1 MGWSVV
7 VPQPL
12 PLLPGPQSLVLH
24 NVMPIF
30 TFMGD
35 RMLCRDDSYSLHV
48 IQQTVDSIVPVIVQ
62 VCLLHLSLL
71 KHHALTLSPHTLT
84 LSLHTLTQP
93 SHTQSALTP

>member
-7 VPQPL
+7 IPQPL
-12 PLLPGPQSLVLH
+12 PLLSGPQSLVLH

-35 RMLCRDDSYSLHV
+35 HMLRRDDSYSLHV

-71 KHHALTLSPHTLT
+71 KHHTLTFSPHTLT

-93 SHTQSALTP
+93 SHPH